1 MACYKNMVDVANLLK
16 FPSKYSTPD
25 SHPKKKKNLFNTHW
39 PKKRRTTIQVSL
51 IDTSNKSL
59 IISNN

>member
-25 SHPKKKKNLFNTHW
+25 SHPKKKKKSIQHPLA
-39 PKKRRTTIQVSL
+39 KREENHHPS
-51 IDTSNKSL
+51 
-59 IISNN
+59 

>member
-25 SHPKKKKNLFNTHW
+25 SHPKKKKKYTT
-39 PKKRRTTIQVSL
+39 PIGQKRGEPPSKLV
-51 IDTSNKSL
+51 
-59 IISNN
+59 